1 MEHRFGFVALVGV
14 PNVGKSTLLN
24 RLVGEKLAITSR
36 RPQTTRHRILGIV
49 TEPEY
54 QIVFMDT
61 PGLHCNDGKGLNRRM
76 VSTAIRSMSD
86 ADLIL
91 YMIDHQGWTRRLK
104 DAFRPVRDQGIPVV
118 LLINKIDRLP
128 DKSRLLPMIEDS
140 RAVHPFEEIIPIS
153 ALQPE
158 DPERLKRIMARLLPR
173 APCGFPDDQVT
184 DRSEMFLASELVR
197 EQAYLLLGQELPY
210 AIMVELS
217 RFQVSDKG
225 VLCVDAVIWV
235 EKPGQKRIVIGRNGS
250 LIKRIGIGARKQM
263 EQVFARKVFL
273 NLWVTVPRGAG
284 ERELRMRSLG
294 YAED

>member
-1 MEHRFGFVALVGV
+1 MDHRFGFVALVGA

-49 TEPEY
+49 TAPEY
-54 QIVFMDT
+54 QIVFVDT
-61 PGLHCNDGKGLNRRM
+61 PGLHSGGRKNLNRRM

-86 ADLIL
+86 VDLIVF
-91 YMIDHQGWTRRLK
+91 MIDHQGWIRDMRE
-104 DAFRPVRDQGIPVV
+104 AFRPVGEQGIPVV

-128 DKSRLLPMIEDS
+128 EKSRLLPMIEDS

-158 DPERLKRIMARLLPR
+158 DPESLKRIIAGLLPKG
-173 APCGFPDDQVT
+173 PCGFPEDQLT
-184 DRSEMFLASELVR
+184 DRSETFLASELVR

-210 AIMVELS
+210 AIMVEVTG
-217 RFQVSDKG
+217 FQISDKG
-225 VLCVDAVIWV
+225 VLHVDAVIWV
-235 EKPGQKRIVIGRNGS
+235 ERSGQKPIVIGRNGS

-263 EQVFARKVFL
+263 EQVFGRKVYL
-273 NLWVTVPRGAG
+273 NLWVKVLRSTG
-284 ERELRMRSLG
+284 ERESRMRSLG
-294 YAED
+294 YTED